1 MLQIIPPQTR
11 SALYWGDRHQY
22 VLCYST
28 IGSGLPRHLRGKQ
41 LVAMPGSPS
50 L

>member
-1 MLQIIPPQTR
+1 MLQISPPQTR

-22 VLCYST
+22 DLFDST
-28 IGSGLPRHLRGKQ
+28 TGSCLPRHLRGKQ